1 MHARVLIPLILL
13 AVLTIAP
20 TARADD
26 AAFSTRFAQTARG
39 DITAVGNTLMTC
51 PPSAVCTQAQARTG
65 AKRNNNDH
73 NMILVDA
80 DSDASTASSSAA
92 GLTLPA
98 GATVLWAGLYW
109 AADTSAG
116 TGGTAADAAQRGTVA
131 FKVPG
136 GAYADVTAA
145 TGDVLTSTP
154 QPTRYRAFADVTAL
168 VAAAGNGTYWVGN
181 VAAGTG
187 ADRFA
192 GWALT
197 VAYRDATQSVH
208 RLQVYDGLGTVDAT
222 HTWSTT
228 VAPFFTPAGGAVRSS
243 LGLLSFEGDMALV
256 GETATFDGQ
265 PWADAGA
272 TPLNP
277 ADNTMNSTISRDGVL
292 AGDKLPD
299 YANQLGMDLDSR
311 TVTGLLDNGQSSA
324 DLVFTSNQDYFMPSM
339 FFVVTDEGPPAAA
352 TPPTVSGT
360 AQDGTTLSADPGDW
374 NGTPDIDYAYQWQL
388 CDAAGDNCTDI
399 AGATDATYTPGAG
412 AIDHTIRVVVV
423 ASNDA
428 GDSAPASSAPTAV
441 VVAPAP
447 AVNDSAPST
456 GATPP
461 AVGGTLTADPGD
473 WSGVT
478 DDTTYQWLLCD
489 ADGEQC
495 EPIEGATDPT
505 YTVGPGDAGS
515 TIVVVV
521 TVTNPGGSTS
531 VTSPPSAV
539 VPYVPASAG
548 GATPAIGSS
557 GGTLTATPPD
567 WSGSGPIDTT
577 YQWQLCD
584 AAGQNCVDIPGATGP
599 TYTPGP
605 PADGHTIVVIV
616 TGSGPGGSTTV
627 TSAPFGPFH
636 APGTTPP
643 ATPATPATPAED
655 ECQQLVGGAKYRRVA
670 IAGIG
675 NVRVRAYT
683 SGTAR
688 ISSPMRVSTTIHRGG
703 AASVGYTLDGRRL
716 DAAGQMPYAAAVT
729 PRRLGHVGR
738 HVLQTRVVGRRGA
751 TATIVLTLRTVP
763 CQTLFTAQRWRT
775 AVGTGL
781 RLRVDARTALR
792 RAVFRLPRVLL
803 PHGGSPR
810 RTIGFMRVW
819 VAGRDAPARYVLR
832 LGRGRLLGHPRVRLA
847 HGALRLDRL
856 PVGIEAAEL
865 TLYRSIRLDGAPSH
879 RRLRI
884 RASVRAAGVGP
895 AHFAQRPRAPR

>member
-1 MHARVLIPLILL
+1 MRARVLIPLVLL
-13 AVLTIAP
+13 AVLAVAP
-20 TARADD
+20 AARADD
-26 AAFSTRFAQTARG
+26 AAFSSRFARTARG

-51 PPSAVCTQAQARTG
+51 PPSAACTQAQARTG
-65 AKRNNNDH
+65 TKRNNNDH
-73 NMILVDA
+73 NMVLVDA
-80 DSDASTASSSAA
+80 DADASTASSSAA
-92 GLTLPA
+92 DLALPA

-116 TGGTAADAAQRGTVA
+116 TGGTAADATQRGTVA
-131 FKVPG
+131 FKAPG

-145 TGDVLTSTP
+145 AGDVLASTP
-154 QPTRYRAFADVTAL
+154 QPTRYRAFADVTSL
-168 VAAAGNGTYWVGN
+168 VSAAGNGRYWVGDI
-181 VAAGTG
+181 AAGTG

-197 VAYRDATQSVH
+197 VAYRDATQSVR

-228 VAPFFTPAGGAVRSS
+228 VAPFFTPATGAVRSS
-243 LGLLSFEGDMALV
+243 LGLLSFEGDMALL

-265 PWADAGA
+265 PWADSGA

-292 AGDKLPD
+292 VGDKLPD

-324 DLVFTSNQDYFMPSM
+324 DLAFTSNQDYFMPSM
-339 FFVVTDEGPPAAA
+339 FFVVTDEGPPAVGTA
-352 TPPTVSGT
+352 PTVSGT
-360 AQDGTTLSADPGDW
+360 AQDGTPLTADPGDW
-374 NGTPDIDYAYQWQL
+374 NGTPDIGYSYQWQI
-388 CDAAGDNCTDI
+388 CDAAGANCTDI
-399 AGATDATYTPGAG
+399 SGATDPAYTPGAG

-447 AVNDSAPST
+447 ASNASAPST
-456 GATPP
+456 GTTPP

-478 DDTTYQWLLCD
+478 DETTYQWLLCD
-489 ADGEQC
+489 ADGDNC
-495 EPIEGATDPT
+495 VPIDGATDPT
-505 YTVGPGDAGS
+505 YTVGPGDAGG
-515 TIVVVV
+515 TIKVVV

-539 VPYVPASAG
+539 VPYVPL
-548 GATPAIGSS
+548 PAAPGPS
-557 GGTLTATPPD
+557 GG
-567 WSGSGPIDTT
+567 ITT
-577 YQWQLCD
+577 G
-584 AAGQNCVDIPGATGP
+584 AA
-599 TYTPGP
+599 
-605 PADGHTIVVIV
+605 
-616 TGSGPGGSTTV
+616 
-627 TSAPFGPFH
+627 
-636 APGTTPP
+636 TPP
-643 ATPATPATPAED
+643 ATAAED
-655 ECQQLVGGAKYRRVA
+655 ECQQLVGGAKYRRLA

-683 SGTAR
+683 SGAAR
-688 ISSPMRVSTTIHRGG
+688 IDSPMRVSTTIHRGG
-703 AASVGYTLDGRRL
+703 ASSVGYTLDGRRL
-716 DAAGQMPYAAAVT
+716 DAGTRMPYAASVT
-729 PRRLGHVGR
+729 PRQLGHVGR
-738 HVLQTRVVGRRGA
+738 HVLQTRLLGRRGA
-751 TATIVLTLRTVP
+751 SATIALTLRTVP

-775 AVGTGL
+775 AVGSGL

-792 RAVFRLPRVLL
+792 RAAFHVPRALL
-803 PHGGSPR
+803 PHGGSGR

-819 VAGRDAPARYVLR
+819 TSGRAAPARYALR
-832 LGRGRLLGHPRVRLA
+832 LGHGRLLGRPRLRLA

-856 PVGIEAAEL
+856 PAGTEVAEL
-865 TLYRSIRLDGAPSH
+865 TLYRSARLDGGSSH

-884 RASVRAAGVGP
+884 RATVRAAGVAP
-895 AHFAQRPRAPR
+895 AHFAVHLAH